1 MSNLE
6 RALED
11 CLARLASGEARL
23 EDCLALYPEHASELR
38 RLLMAVAQLE
48 RGRSVRAAAG
58 FKARTRAQLRVHM
71 TAHPR
76 GRSVVGLPVVTLRL
90 VIGLVGLVALFLV
103 AGTALA
109 QEALPGSAGYGW
121 KITSERVWRVFQPD
135 PLAADVILANRRA
148 DELTLVADDPRAQA
162 IALQEYRQALETLN
176 QYTLPAA
183 QPIIHAVLVKQKD
196 ALNQAGL
203 NVPELNELLTPDASG
218 LAPPTSTATP
228 PTSTPAPPTLTQA
241 VPVSTL
247 VPSTSTLTPPVES
260 TLIPVPGS
268 TLVDPRPTILP
279 ALLTPGAGASAVASL
294 KPEVPTLSLPLPTL
308 PTLLP

>member
-1 MSNLE
+1 MGNLE

-71 TAHPR
+71 AAHPR

-103 AGTALA
+103 VGTALA

-121 KITSERVWRVFQPD
+121 KIMSERVWRVFQPD

-183 QPIIHAVLVKQKD
+183 QPVIHAVLVKQKD
-196 ALNQAGL
+196 SLDQAGL
-203 NVPELNELLTPDASG
+203 NVPELNELLTPDASE
-218 LAPPTSTATP
+218 LALPTSTAAP
-228 PTSTPAPPTLTQA
+228 PTSTPAPPTSTQVMLT
-241 VPVSTL
+241 STL
-247 VPSTSTLTPPVES
+247 VPPIES

-279 ALLTPGAGASAVASL
+279 ALLTPGAVASAVASL

>member
-1 MSNLE
+1 MGNLE

-23 EDCLALYPEHASELR
+23 EDCLALYPEHAGELR

-48 RGRSVRAAAG
+48 RGRSVRAPAG

-71 TAHPR
+71 AAHPR

-148 DELTLVADDPRAQA
+148 DELTLVADDPHAQA
-162 IALQEYRQALETLN
+162 IALQGYRQALETLN

-183 QPIIHAVLVKQKD
+183 QPVIHAVLVKQKD
-196 ALNQAGL
+196 SLDQAGL
-203 NVPELNELLTPDASG
+203 NVPELNELLTPAASG
-218 LAPPTSTATP
+218 LAPPTSTAAP
-228 PTSTPAPPTLTQA
+228 PTSTPALPTST
-241 VPVSTL
+241 PVLPSSTI
-247 VPSTSTLTPPVES
+247 VSPDSTLTPPFES
-260 TLIPVPGS
+260 TVVPLPGA
-268 TLVDPRPTILP
+268 TLVDPRPTISLV
-279 ALLTPGAGASAVASL
+279 LLTPDAVASAVASL
-294 KPEVPTLSLPLPTL
+294 EPVVPTFALPLPTL